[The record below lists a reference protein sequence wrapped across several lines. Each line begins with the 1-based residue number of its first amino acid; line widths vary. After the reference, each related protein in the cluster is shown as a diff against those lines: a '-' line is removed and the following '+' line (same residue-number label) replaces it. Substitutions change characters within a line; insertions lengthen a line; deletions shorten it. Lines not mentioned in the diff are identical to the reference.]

1 MPRALRRPRDPP
13 AARTRRRGPGRS
25 HGRAGR
31 GGKKMAAAAPTPLPG
46 PCPAA
51 RVTSVARRWRS
62 GARRRGGAERRHGGE
77 PAARL
82 HHAGQLRLPALQPAA
97 EARHLLQD
105 PRPPHHPGAHR
116 YRWGGGAGARRGGGG
131 PGPGPGD
138 ASSPAAPLLSAAP
151 ARPGDAHEEESTL
164 TEVRRGRAPRRAPQ
178 HPPPGPGAGDRVPL
192 PRRKPSPRTVR
203 MASLGGSSRQP
214 GTAAAALPPGRA
226 GAEGLP
232 GEGTPPAPRGTA
244 AAGRA
249 LVKRCT
255 SRPVCLTPLDLPPRD
270 APPRVAGAARKP
282 VIFGTLI
289 ISCRLTPRAVPIELL
304 SNAGSPAHLPCVFFL
319 SDS

>member
-1 MPRALRRPRDPP
+1 MTLPPRAR
-13 AARTRRRGPGRS
+13 AAGVLAAHT
-25 HGRAGR
+25 AGR
-31 GGKKMAAAAPTPLPG
+31 GGAERKWPPRPLHPCQDRALPPASHPSRGDGGAEPGGAAGL
-46 PCPAA
+46 
-51 RVTSVARRWRS
+51 S
-62 GARRRGGAERRHGGE
+62 GGAERRHGGE

-116 YRWGGGAGARRGGGG
+116 YRWGGGAGARHRGGG

-249 LVKRCT
+249 LV
-255 SRPVCLTPLDLPPRD
+255 SAALRD
-270 APPRVAGAARKP
+270 PFA
-282 VIFGTLI
+282 
-289 ISCRLTPRAVPIELL
+289 
-304 SNAGSPAHLPCVFFL
+304 
-319 SDS
+319 